1 MREAKSDGQADDA
14 QHSAHST
21 QHFPTRVRV
30 LLADDHALLREGLR
44 GLLDGQ
50 PDFEV
55 VGEAGDGV
63 EAVERAG
70 QIMPDLV
77 LMDVDMPV
85 MDGLAATE
93 RIKAT
98 LPSITIVM
106 LTVHDADDKLFAA
119 IRAGAQGYL
128 LKDIHGPELIEALRG
143 LARGEAPI
151 SRRLAA
157 RLLHEFAQQPPT
169 ARAAS
174 ALTPR
179 ETEILQMVAARMR
192 NKEIADALF
201 ISEFT
206 VKNHLR
212 NILAKLH
219 RRNRREAA
227 ALARQQGLIA
237 EPPERARD

>member
-1 MREAKSDGQADDA
+1 MSKTETDEQAGDTQYSVLNT
-14 QHSAHST
+14 QHS
-21 QHFPTRVRV
+21 PVRV

-44 GLLDGQ
+44 GLLEGQ

-55 VGEAGDGV
+55 VGEARDGA
-63 EAVERAG
+63 EAVERAS
-70 QIMPDLV
+70 QMMPDLV

-85 MDGLAATE
+85 MDGVAATE
-93 RIKAT
+93 RIKTT
-98 LPSITIVM
+98 LPYITVVM

-128 LKDIHGPELIEALRG
+128 LKDIHGAELIEALRG

-151 SRRLAA
+151 SRRLAT
-157 RLLHEFAQQPPT
+157 RLLHEFAQQPLAAPT
-169 ARAAS
+169 AG

-179 ETEILQMVAARMR
+179 ETEILQMVAARKR
-192 NKEIADALF
+192 NKEIAEALF
-201 ISEFT
+201 ISEYT

-219 RRNRREAA
+219 RRNRHEAV
-227 ALARQQGLIA
+227 ALAREQGLIA
-237 EPPERARD
+237 EPPGHAMD